1 MTGVARA
8 AAWSTLALIAATC
21 SAMAFAAGPDPKASV
36 AATGKRV
43 APAASSAS
51 ATASTPAAP
60 VEFTGK
66 LEPGKTYVAE
76 VAFDNN
82 ALHIWRP
89 VKDVQVPRQHAWT
102 IDWTNLAAFPAL
114 KTQATRAKLQRFQF
128 KVAGVDVSSGSPVVP
143 WTTIYRCEVLA
154 VEGVAGPAAST
165 ARRK

>member
-8 AAWSTLALIAATC
+8 AAWPALALIAATC
-21 SAMAFAAGPDPKASV
+21 SAMAFAAGPDAKAS
-36 AATGKRV
+36 AAAAGRKA

-51 ATASTPAAP
+51 DTASTPAAP

-66 LEPGKTYVAE
+66 LEAGKSFVAE

-114 KTQATRAKLQRFQF
+114 KTQGTRAKPQRFQF
-128 KVAGVDVSSGSPVVP
+128 KVTGVDVSSGSPTAP
-143 WTTIYRCEVLA
+143 WTTIYRCELLA
-154 VEGVAGPAAST
+154 VEGVAGPAAPT